1 MLLENNFIS
10 DKPKFFGRRKGRVI
24 RKAKSTLLE
33 TFLPEIK
40 ITDQTKLDKN
50 TLFGVPVEEIC
61 LEIGFGSGDHLAG
74 QALNNPRR
82 GYIGAEV
89 FQNGVANLLTLITGI
104 KEGTNLPEKI
114 TLLPGRVDNIRVY
127 DDDIRLLFARL
138 PNAFLDR
145 IYLLFP
151 DPWPKKRHASRR
163 FVNPENLKE
172 LARILK
178 PGGILRI
185 ATDHKIY
192 KAWTLRQ
199 MHDCPD
205 LNGPLPAAAT
215 GNANRP
221 TGYKPN
227 TSVKPCGKGAALF
240 FSIIK
245 ESNRHVCHRYQK

>member
-89 FQNGVANLLTLITGI
+89 FKT
-104 KEGTNLPEKI
+104 
-114 TLLPGRVDNIRVY
+114 
-127 DDDIRLLFARL
+127 
-138 PNAFLDR
+138 
-145 IYLLFP
+145 
-151 DPWPKKRHASRR
+151 AS
-163 FVNPENLKE
+163 P
-172 LARILK
+172 I
-178 PGGILRI
+178 
-185 ATDHKIY
+185 
-192 KAWTLRQ
+192 
-199 MHDCPD
+199 C
-205 LNGPLPAAAT
+205 
-215 GNANRP
+215 
-221 TGYKPN
+221 
-227 TSVKPCGKGAALF
+227 
-240 FSIIK
+240 
-245 ESNRHVCHRYQK
+245 